1 MTKTATLY
9 TLPSHFKQKDFY
21 VQPVTKELEEGV
33 HVTTW
38 KYDDDQSLFNFE
50 LKFPLEFAVKNGIHY
65 EEKSFFLD
73 NYQDQIAE
81 ITDVV
86 VRDGFL
92 IIGGLK
98 DKENV

>member
-50 LKFPLEFAVKNGIHY
+50 LKFPLGLRLKTGYIMKKRVF
-65 EEKSFFLD
+65 
-73 NYQDQIAE
+73 
-81 ITDVV
+81 
-86 VRDGFL
+86 FL
-92 IIGGLK
+92 IITRTRLQK
-98 DKENV
+98 